1 MPPVP
6 SIRVGLADDSGLMRA
21 LVGRALESAGFEVV
35 GRARDGV
42 EALELVR
49 DERPDVLA
57 LDLTMPKMGG
67 LEVLRRMAQGEAPAI
82 PVVVVSAFSPAEG
95 ATAVDALTAGA
106 FDLVAK
112 PEAGGLRSFTR
123 ELAEKVAAAA
133 ESRRGGPAARARR
146 PLGAPTGSTPT
157 PAPTPAASGVR
168 AARRAVTASGRDR
181 VVVIASSTGGPK
193 ALATLIPELP
203 ATLGAGTLLVQHMP
217 PGFTRS
223 LAERLDRTSRIS
235 VREAEDG
242 DELDPGTILVAP
254 GGFHLRVDDGGTLHN
269 TLEPPVGGLRPRAD
283 HTIAD
288 IAKRFRDRVLLVV
301 LTGMGRDGHD
311 GAQLVRKHGGTILVE
326 SADTA
331 TVYGMPRAVAEA
343 GLADAVLPLP
353 ELAAAVAE
361 HAGSPVRSLR

>member
-1 MPPVP
+1 MSPVP

-42 EALELVR
+42 EALALVR

-57 LDLTMPKMGG
+57 LDLTMPTMGG
-67 LEVLRRMAQGEAPAI
+67 LEVLRRMAKGEAPAI

-112 PEAGGLRSFTR
+112 PEAGGLRAFTR
-123 ELAEKVAAAA
+123 ELAEKVTAAA
-133 ESRRGGPAARARR
+133 ESRRGTPAARARR
-146 PLGAPTGSTPT
+146 PLGTT
-157 PAPTPAASGVR
+157 PAPAAPAPSATGGVR
-168 AARRAVTASGRDR
+168 AARRAVTASGRER
-181 VVVIASSTGGPK
+181 IVVIASSTGGPK
-193 ALATLIPELP
+193 ALAALVPELP

-223 LAERLDRTSRIS
+223 LAERLDRTSRIA

-254 GGFHLRVDDGGTLHN
+254 GGFHLRLDESGTLHN

-288 IAKRFRDRVLLVV
+288 IATRFRERVLLVV